1 MTRQQ
6 KMLVVRLLAAVVTAF
21 VASMALNWII
31 HGHVADRERRR
42 LFEKVFYD
50 VGSDIRWRVDVR
62 MIRQAML
69 ARDKYYEMREEP
81 WWNDPD
87 ESSRRLRALA
97 GELGVDEICIADAE
111 GNLTHSA
118 RREEV
123 GALNFRTDKGQAHE
137 FVVLLDSETE
147 FAQPLMPNS
156 LRGEMIK
163 YVGVWL
169 PDGGFIQVGAG
180 EKSVRNLARTSV
192 TGITNDWH
200 VSGEDG
206 GIYITTGSGTVIS
219 HPNEGGEGGVWTEP
233 SDDFYWEKRMIEGF
247 PVYIVFPRHTSVVE
261 RRILV
266 ATSAIINCI
275 ALVFASVLAGLVF
288 AGFAKERMRERVAKD
303 MAMAASIQE
312 NAIPQVFP
320 PFADERRM
328 DIFATMHTARDVGGD
343 FYDFFF
349 TSPSKV
355 AFLVAD
361 VSGKGVP
368 AALFMMRAKATIK
381 GETQSGLPL
390 NEVMAHVNDALSRD
404 NDANMFVTAWV
415 GIIDLETGEVTFVNA
430 GHNPPIFLGRPDN
443 GERKFLRERSG
454 MMLGAMPGLK
464 YRLHTLHLSP
474 GDMIYLYTDGIT
486 EQPDGKGELFGE
498 DRLLFAIGTM
508 LSAGVDAIDGAK
520 SPLLSAIFDDVIT
533 HGADVE
539 QADDCTQL
547 VIRYNGGGEKRRFTV
562 AQSGIAEAS
571 TWLDEWL
578 ENAGVGSLSATVH
591 VILDEICS
599 NIVKHSGASFF
610 ELGLSRLV
618 GSSGVRMEFVDDGMP
633 YDPLTHV
640 DPDTSAPVEGRP
652 IGGLGILMVKRMT
665 SSISYQRIADRNC
678 LVVERTC
685 KQCGD
690 GSGGKG

>member
-6 KMLVVRLLAAVVTAF
+6 KFLVVRLLAAVVTAF
-21 VASMALNWII
+21 AASMALNWIL
-31 HGHVADRERRR
+31 HGQVAERERRR
-42 LFEKVFYD
+42 LFEKVFND

-62 MIRQAML
+62 MVRQAML
-69 ARDKYYEMREEP
+69 ARDRYYEMREEG

-97 GELGVDEICIADAE
+97 GELGVDEICVADAE

-137 FVVLLDSETE
+137 FVVLLDGATE
-147 FAQPLMPNS
+147 FAQSLMPNS

-169 PDGGFIQVGAG
+169 PDGGFIQVGAS

-206 GIYITTGSGTVIS
+206 GIYITTGGGTVIS
-219 HPNEGGEGGVWTEP
+219 HPKEGGEGGVWTEP
-233 SDDFYWEKRMIEGF
+233 SRDFYWEKRMIEGF

-261 RRILV
+261 RRLLV
-266 ATSAIINCI
+266 SISAIINGI
-275 ALVFASVLAGLVF
+275 ALVFASVLAGIVF

-328 DIFATMHTARDVGGD
+328 DIFAAMHTARDVGGD

-349 TSPSKV
+349 TSPSKI

-381 GETQSGLPL
+381 GEVLSGLPL
-390 NEVMAHVNDALSRD
+390 DEVMARVNDALSGD
-404 NDANMFVTAWV
+404 NDANMFVTAWI
-415 GIIDLETGEVTFVNA
+415 GILDLETGEVAFVNA
-430 GHNPPIFLGRPDN
+430 GHNPPILLERPEE
-443 GERKFLRERSG
+443 GGRKFMRERSG
-454 MMLGAMPGLK
+454 MVLGAMPGLK
-464 YRLHTLHLSP
+464 YRLHTMHLSP
-474 GDMIYLYTDGIT
+474 GGMIYLYTDGIT

-508 LSAGVDAIDGAK
+508 LSAGVEAIDGGK
-520 SPLLSAIFDDVIT
+520 SPLLAAIFDAVIS
-533 HGADVE
+533 HGAGAD

-547 VIRYNGGGEKRRFTV
+547 VIRYNGAGEKRRFTV

-571 TWLDEWL
+571 AWLDEWIAKADL
-578 ENAGVGSLSATVH
+578 AGQSAALH

-599 NIVKHSGASFF
+599 NIVRHSGASYF
-610 ELGLSRLV
+610 ELGLSRLCEAA
-618 GSSGVRMEFVDDGMP
+618 GVRMEFIDDGVA
-633 YDPLTHV
+633 YNPLSHE
-640 DPDTSAPVEGRP
+640 DPDTTISVSQRQ
-652 IGGLGILMVKRMT
+652 IGGLGIMMVRKMSRHMEYERVHDCNLLT
-665 SSISYQRIADRNC
+665 
-678 LVVERTC
+678 VV
-685 KQCGD
+685 K
-690 GSGGKG
+690 

>member
-6 KMLVVRLLAAVVTAF
+6 KFLVIRLLAAVVTAF
-21 VASMALNWII
+21 VASMALNWIL
-31 HGHVADRERRR
+31 HGHIADRERRK

-62 MIRQAML
+62 MVRQAML

-97 GELGVDEICIADAE
+97 NDLGVDEICVADAD

-147 FAQPLMPNS
+147 FAQSLMPNS
-156 LRGEMIK
+156 LRGEMVK

-169 PDGGFIQVGAG
+169 PDGGFIQVGAS

-206 GIYITTGSGTVIS
+206 GIYITTGNGTVIS

-233 SDDFYWEKRMIEGF
+233 SDDFYWEKRVIEGF

-261 RRILV
+261 RRLLV

-303 MAMAASIQE
+303 MAMATNIQVNSI
-312 NAIPQVFP
+312 PRVFP
-320 PFADERRM
+320 PFVNERRM

-349 TSPSKV
+349 TAPSKV

-390 NEVMAHVNDALSRD
+390 NEVMARVNNALSRD
-404 NDANMFVTAWV
+404 NDANMFVTAWMGV
-415 GIIDLETGEVTFVNA
+415 IDLETGEVAFVNA
-430 GHNPPIFLGRPDN
+430 GHNPPILLARPGN
-443 GERKFLRERSG
+443 GEHKFLRERSG

-464 YRLHTLHLSP
+464 YRLHTLRLSP

-486 EQPDGKGELFGE
+486 EQPDGKGKLFGE
-498 DRLLFAIGTM
+498 DQLLFAVGTM
-508 LSAGVDAIDGAK
+508 LSAGVEAIDGAK
-520 SPLLSAIFDDVIT
+520 SPLLAAIFDAVIT

-547 VIRYNGGGEKRRFTV
+547 VIRYNGADEKRRFTV

-571 TWLDEWL
+571 AWLDEWI
-578 ENAGVGSLSATVH
+578 EKVGIPEQSAALH

-599 NIVKHSGASFF
+599 NIVKHSGASYF
-610 ELGLSRLV
+610 ELSLTRLI
-618 GSSGVRMEFVDDGMP
+618 GQSGVRMEFIDDGVA
-633 YDPLTHV
+633 YNPLSHE
-640 DPDTSAPVEGRP
+640 DPDTTLPASKRP
-652 IGGLGILMVKRMT
+652 IGGLGIMMVKKMSRSMDYKRMH
-665 SSISYQRIADRNC
+665 DRNV
-678 LVVERTC
+678 LTIT
-685 KQCGD
+685 KTA
-690 GSGGKG
+690 

>member
-6 KMLVVRLLAAVVTAF
+6 KLLVLRLLAAVVTAF
-21 VASMALNWII
+21 VASMALNWIL
-31 HGHVADRERRR
+31 HGHVADRERRK
-42 LFEKVFYD
+42 LFEKVFND
-50 VGSDIRWRVDVR
+50 VGADIRWRVDVR

-69 ARDKYYEMREEP
+69 ARDRYYEMREEP

-97 GELGVDEICIADAE
+97 NDLGVDEICVADAE

-233 SDDFYWEKRMIEGF
+233 SDDFYWEKRIIEGF

-261 RRILV
+261 RRLLV
-266 ATSAIINCI
+266 ATSAVINCI
-275 ALVFASVLAGLVF
+275 ALVFASILAGIVF

-303 MAMAASIQE
+303 MAMAANIQE
-312 NAIPQVFP
+312 NSIPRVFP
-320 PFADERRM
+320 PFVDERRM

-349 TSPSKV
+349 TTPSTV

-381 GETQSGLPL
+381 GESQSGLPL
-390 NEVMAHVNDALSRD
+390 DEVMARVNDALSRD
-404 NDANMFVTAWV
+404 NDANMFVTAWMGV
-415 GIIDLETGEVTFVNA
+415 IDLETGEVAFVNA
-430 GHNPPIFLGRPDN
+430 GHNPPVLIGRSGG
-443 GERKFLRERSG
+443 GEHKFLRERSG

-464 YRLHTLHLSP
+464 YRLHTVHLSP

-498 DRLLFAIGTM
+498 DRLLYAVGTM
-508 LSAGVDAIDGAK
+508 LSAGVEAIDGAK
-520 SPLLSAIFDDVIT
+520 SPLLSAIFDAVIT

-547 VIRYNGGGEKRRFTV
+547 VIRYNGAGEKRRFTV

-571 TWLDEWL
+571 AWLDEWI
-578 ENAGVGSLSATVH
+578 ENAEVAGLSAALH

-599 NIVKHSGASFF
+599 NIVKHSGASYF
-610 ELGLSRLV
+610 ELGLSRLLEP
-618 GSSGVRMEFVDDGMP
+618 SGVKMEFIDDGVA
-633 YDPLTHV
+633 YNPLSHE
-640 DPDTSAPVEGRP
+640 DPDTTLPASKRP
-652 IGGLGILMVKRMT
+652 IGGLGIMMVKKMSRSMDYKRVHDCNLLT
-665 SSISYQRIADRNC
+665 
-678 LVVERTC
+678 VV
-685 KQCGD
+685 K
-690 GSGGKG
+690 

>member
-6 KMLVVRLLAAVVTAF
+6 KFLVFRLLAAVVTAF
-21 VASMALNWII
+21 VASMALNWIL
-31 HGHVADRERRR
+31 HGHVADRERRK

-69 ARDKYYEMREEP
+69 ARDRYYEMRKEP

-87 ESSRRLRALA
+87 ESSRRLRVLA
-97 GELGVDEICIADAE
+97 NDLGVDEICVADAD

-156 LRGEMIK
+156 LRGEMVK

-169 PDGGFIQVGAG
+169 PDGGFIQVGAS

-206 GIYITTGSGTVIS
+206 GIYITTGNGTVIS

-261 RRILV
+261 RRLLV

-275 ALVFASVLAGLVF
+275 ALVFASVLAGIVF

-303 MAMAASIQE
+303 MAMAANIQE
-312 NAIPQVFP
+312 NSIPRVFP

-328 DIFATMHTARDVGGD
+328 DIFATMHTARYVGGD

-349 TSPSKV
+349 TTPSTV

-390 NEVMAHVNDALSRD
+390 NEVMARVNDALSRD
-404 NDANMFVTAWV
+404 NDANMFVTAWMGV
-415 GIIDLETGEVTFVNA
+415 IDLETGEVTFVNA
-430 GHNPPIFLGRPDN
+430 GHNPPIFLDRLGN
-443 GERKFLRERSG
+443 GGHKFLRERSG

-474 GDMIYLYTDGIT
+474 GDMLYLYTDGIT

-498 DRLLFAIGTM
+498 DRLLFSVGTM
-508 LSAGVDAIDGAK
+508 LSAGVDAIDGSK
-520 SPLLSAIFDDVIT
+520 SPLLAAIFDAVIT

-547 VIRYNGGGEKRRFTV
+547 VIRYNGAGEKRRFTV

-571 TWLDEWL
+571 AWLDEWI
-578 ENAGVGSLSATVH
+578 EKAEVNGLSAALH

-599 NIVKHSGASFF
+599 NIVKHSGASYF
-610 ELGLSRLV
+610 ELGLSRLLEP
-618 GSSGVRMEFVDDGMP
+618 SGVKMEFIDDGVA
-633 YDPLTHV
+633 YNPLSHE
-640 DPDTSAPVEGRP
+640 DPDTTLPASKRP
-652 IGGLGILMVKRMT
+652 IGGLGIMMVKKMADSISYERARNRNFLT
-665 SSISYQRIADRNC
+665 VFKKAERGKGSSIS
-678 LVVERTC
+678 
-685 KQCGD
+685 
-690 GSGGKG
+690 

>member
-1 MTRQQ
+1 MSRQQ
-6 KMLVVRLLAAVVTAF
+6 KILVLRLLAAVAIAF
-21 VASMALNWII
+21 VASMVVNWLL
-31 HGHVADRERRR
+31 HGYVATRERQK
-42 LFEKVFYD
+42 LFEKLFND
-50 VGSDIRWRVDVR
+50 VGADIIWRIDVR

-81 WWNDPD
+81 WWSDPD

-97 GELGVDEICIADAE
+97 GELGVDEICVADAE

-123 GALNFRTDKGQAHE
+123 GAINFCTDKGQAHE
-137 FVVLLDSETE
+137 FVVLLDSATE

-180 EKSVRNLARTSV
+180 EKSVRNLARTFV

-206 GIYITTGSGTVIS
+206 GIYITTGNGTVIS
-219 HPNEGGEGGVWTEP
+219 HPKEGGEGGVWTEP

-261 RRILV
+261 RRLLV
-266 ATSAIINCI
+266 ATSAFINCI
-275 ALVFASVLAGLVF
+275 ALVFASVLAGIVF

-303 MAMAASIQE
+303 MSMAASIQE

-328 DIFATMHTARDVGGD
+328 DIFAAMHTARDVGGD

-349 TSPSKV
+349 TTPTKI

-381 GETQSGLPL
+381 GESLSGLPL
-390 NEVMAHVNDALSRD
+390 DEVMVRVNDALSRD
-404 NDANMFVTAWV
+404 NDANMFVTAWMGV
-415 GIIDLETGEVTFVNA
+415 IDLETGEVSFVNA
-430 GHNPPIFLGRPDN
+430 GHNPPVLVERSGG
-443 GERKFLRERSG
+443 GEHRFVRERSG
-454 MMLGAMPGLK
+454 MVLGAMPGLK
-464 YRLHTLHLSP
+464 YRAHTLKLSP
-474 GDMIYLYTDGIT
+474 GDLLYLYTDGIT
-486 EQPDGKGELFGE
+486 EQPDARGELFGE
-498 DRLLFAIGTM
+498 DRLLFSLRTM
-508 LSAGVDAIDGAK
+508 LSAGVEAISGAK
-520 SPLLSAIFDDVIT
+520 SPLLSAIFDAVIS
-533 HGADVE
+533 HGTGTE

-547 VIRYNGGGEKRRFTV
+547 VIRYNGSGERRRFPV
-562 AQSGIAEAS
+562 AQEGIAEAS
-571 TWLDEWL
+571 GWLDEWMAKSDI
-578 ENAGVGSLSATVH
+578 AGQSAALH
-591 VILDEICS
+591 VILDEIGS
-599 NIVKHSGASFF
+599 NIVKHSGASYF
-610 ELGLSRLV
+610 EVGLSRLF
-618 GSSGVRMEFVDDGMP
+618 GPSGVRMEFVDDGVA
-633 YDPLTHV
+633 YNPLTHE
-640 DPDTSAPVEGRP
+640 DPDTTLPASKRP
-652 IGGLGILMVKRMT
+652 IGGLGIMMVRKMSRSVT
-665 SSISYQRIADRNC
+665 YERAHGCN
-678 LVVERTC
+678 LLTVV
-685 KQCGD
+685 K
-690 GSGGKG
+690 

>member
-6 KMLVVRLLAAVVTAF
+6 KFLVFRLLAAVVTAF
-21 VASMALNWII
+21 VASMALNWIL
-31 HGHVADRERRR
+31 HGHVADRERRK
-42 LFEKVFYD
+42 LFEKVFDD

-69 ARDKYYEMREEP
+69 ARDRYYEMRKEP

-87 ESSRRLRALA
+87 ESSRRLRVLA
-97 GELGVDEICIADAE
+97 NDLGVDEICVADAD

-156 LRGEMIK
+156 LRGEMVK

-169 PDGGFIQVGAG
+169 PDGGFIQVGAS

-206 GIYITTGSGTVIS
+206 GIYITTGNGTVIS

-261 RRILV
+261 RRLLV
-266 ATSAIINCI
+266 ATSAVINCI

-303 MAMAASIQE
+303 MAMAANIQE
-312 NAIPQVFP
+312 NSIPRVFP

-349 TSPSKV
+349 TAPSKV

-381 GETQSGLPL
+381 GESQSGLPL
-390 NEVMAHVNDALSRD
+390 DEVMARVNDALSRD
-404 NDANMFVTAWV
+404 NDANMFVTAWMGV
-415 GIIDLETGEVTFVNA
+415 IDLETGEVTFVNA
-430 GHNPPIFLGRPDN
+430 GHNPPIFLDRLGN
-443 GERKFLRERSG
+443 GGHKFLRERSG

-474 GDMIYLYTDGIT
+474 GDMLYLYTDGIT

-520 SPLLSAIFDDVIT
+520 SPLLAAIFDDVIT

-547 VIRYNGGGEKRRFTV
+547 VIRYNGAGEKRRFTV

-571 TWLDEWL
+571 AWLDEWI
-578 ENAGVGSLSATVH
+578 EKAEVDGQSAALH

-599 NIVKHSGASFF
+599 NIVKHSGASYF
-610 ELGLSRLV
+610 ELGLSRILEP
-618 GSSGVRMEFVDDGMP
+618 SGVRMEFIDDGVA
-633 YDPLTHV
+633 YNPLSHE
-640 DPDTSAPVEGRP
+640 DPDTTLPASKRP
-652 IGGLGILMVKRMT
+652 IGGLGIMMVKKMSRSMEYERLHDCNMLT
-665 SSISYQRIADRNC
+665 
-678 LVVERTC
+678 VV
-685 KQCGD
+685 K
-690 GSGGKG
+690 

>member
-6 KMLVVRLLAAVVTAF
+6 KFLVLRLLAAVVTAF
-21 VASMALNWII
+21 VASMALNWIL
-31 HGHVADRERRR
+31 HGHVADRERRK
-42 LFEKVFYD
+42 LFEKVFND
-50 VGSDIRWRVDVR
+50 VGADIRWRVDVR

-69 ARDKYYEMREEP
+69 ARDRYYEMREEP

-87 ESSRRLRALA
+87 ESSRRLRVLA
-97 GELGVDEICIADAE
+97 NDLGVDEICVSDAE

-123 GALNFRTDKGQAHE
+123 GALNFLTDKGQAHE

-233 SDDFYWEKRMIEGF
+233 SDDFYWEKRIIEGF

-261 RRILV
+261 RRLLV
-266 ATSAIINCI
+266 ATSAVINCI
-275 ALVFASVLAGLVF
+275 ALVFASILAGIVF
-288 AGFAKERMRERVAKD
+288 AGFVKERMRERVAKD
-303 MAMAASIQE
+303 MAMAANIQE
-312 NAIPQVFP
+312 NSIPRVFP
-320 PFADERRM
+320 PFADERRI

-349 TSPSKV
+349 TAPSKV

-390 NEVMAHVNDALSRD
+390 DEVMARVNDALSRD
-404 NDANMFVTAWV
+404 NDANMFVTAWMGV
-415 GIIDLETGEVTFVNA
+415 IDLETGEVTFVNA
-430 GHNPPIFLGRPDN
+430 GHNPPILVERSDS
-443 GERKFLRERSG
+443 GEHKFLRERSG

-464 YRLHTLHLSP
+464 YRLHTLRLSP

-486 EQPDGKGELFGE
+486 EQPDGKGKLFGE
-498 DRLLFAIGTM
+498 DQLLFAVGTM
-508 LSAGVDAIDGAK
+508 LSAGVSAIDGAK
-520 SPLLSAIFDDVIT
+520 SPLLSAIFDAVIA

-547 VIRYNGGGEKRRFTV
+547 VIRYNGADEKRKFTV

-571 TWLDEWL
+571 AWLDEWIKKA
-578 ENAGVGSLSATVH
+578 EVDGQSAALH

-599 NIVKHSGASFF
+599 NIVKHSGASYF
-610 ELGLSRLV
+610 ELALSRILEP
-618 GSSGVRMEFVDDGMP
+618 SGVKMEFIDDGVA
-633 YDPLTHV
+633 YNPLSHE
-640 DPDTSAPVEGRP
+640 DPDTTLPASKRP
-652 IGGLGILMVKRMT
+652 IGGLGIMMVKKMSRSMEYERVHDCNVLT
-665 SSISYQRIADRNC
+665 
-678 LVVERTC
+678 VV
-685 KQCGD
+685 K
-690 GSGGKG
+690 

>member
-6 KMLVVRLLAAVVTAF
+6 KFLVIRLLAAVVTAF

-31 HGHVADRERRR
+31 HGHVADRERRK

-62 MIRQAML
+62 MVRQAML
-69 ARDKYYEMREEP
+69 ARDHYYEMREEP

-97 GELGVDEICIADAE
+97 GELGVDEICVADAE

-147 FAQPLMPNS
+147 FAQSLMPNS

-169 PDGGFIQVGAG
+169 PDGGFIQVGAS

-247 PVYIVFPRHTSVVE
+247 PVYIVFPRQTSVVE
-261 RRILV
+261 RRLLV
-266 ATSAIINCI
+266 TTSAVINCI

-303 MAMAASIQE
+303 MAMATNIQVNSI
-312 NAIPQVFP
+312 PRVFP
-320 PFADERRM
+320 PFANERRM

-349 TSPSKV
+349 TAPSKV

-390 NEVMAHVNDALSRD
+390 NEVMARVNDALSRD
-404 NDANMFVTAWV
+404 NDANMFVTAWMGV
-415 GIIDLETGEVTFVNA
+415 IDLETGEVTFVNA
-430 GHNPPIFLGRPDN
+430 GHNPPIFLGRSGN
-443 GERKFLRERSG
+443 GESKFVRERSG
-454 MMLGAMPGLK
+454 MVLGAMPGLK
-464 YRLHTLHLSP
+464 YRLHNVHLSP
-474 GDMIYLYTDGIT
+474 GDMLYLYTDGIT

-508 LSAGVDAIDGAK
+508 LSAGVCAIDGAK

-547 VIRYNGGGEKRRFTV
+547 VIRYNGAGEKRRFTV

-571 TWLDEWL
+571 AWLDEWI
-578 ENAGVGSLSATVH
+578 EKAEVDGQSAALH
-591 VILDEICS
+591 VIIDEICS
-599 NIVKHSGASFF
+599 NIVKHSGASYF
-610 ELGLSRLV
+610 ELGLSRLL
-618 GSSGVRMEFVDDGMP
+618 GPSGVKMEFIDDGVA
-633 YDPLTHV
+633 YNPLSHE
-640 DPDTSAPVEGRP
+640 DPDTTLPASKRP
-652 IGGLGILMVKRMT
+652 IGGLGIMMVKKMSRSMDYERVHDCNVLT
-665 SSISYQRIADRNC
+665 
-678 LVVERTC
+678 VV
-685 KQCGD
+685 K
-690 GSGGKG
+690 

>member
-6 KMLVVRLLAAVVTAF
+6 KFLVFRLLAAVVTAF
-21 VASMALNWII
+21 VASMALNWIL
-31 HGHVADRERRR
+31 HGHVADRERRK

-50 VGSDIRWRVDVR
+50 VGSDIRWRVDAR

-69 ARDKYYEMREEP
+69 ARDRYYEMCEEP

-87 ESSRRLRALA
+87 ESSRRLRVLA
-97 GELGVDEICIADAE
+97 NDLGVDEICVADAD

-156 LRGEMIK
+156 LRGEMVK

-169 PDGGFIQVGAG
+169 PDGGFIQVGAS

-206 GIYITTGSGTVIS
+206 GIYITTGNGTVIS

-261 RRILV
+261 RRLLV

-275 ALVFASVLAGLVF
+275 ALVFASVLAGIVF

-381 GETQSGLPL
+381 GESQSGLPL
-390 NEVMAHVNDALSRD
+390 DEVMARVNDALSRD
-404 NDANMFVTAWV
+404 NDANMFVTAWMGV
-415 GIIDLETGEVTFVNA
+415 IDLETGEVAFVNA
-430 GHNPPIFLGRPDN
+430 GHNPPIFLDRLGN
-443 GERKFLRERSG
+443 GGHKFLRERSG

-474 GDMIYLYTDGIT
+474 GDMLYLYTDGIT

-498 DRLLFAIGTM
+498 DRLLFSVGTM
-508 LSAGVDAIDGAK
+508 LSAGVEAIDGAK
-520 SPLLSAIFDDVIT
+520 SPLLAAIFDAVIT

-547 VIRYNGGGEKRRFTV
+547 VIRYNGAGEKRRFTV

-571 TWLDEWL
+571 TWLDEWIDKADIPGL
-578 ENAGVGSLSATVH
+578 AAALH

-599 NIVKHSGASFF
+599 NIVKHSGASYF
-610 ELGLSRLV
+610 ELGLSRLLEP
-618 GSSGVRMEFVDDGMP
+618 SGVKMEFIDDGVA
-633 YDPLTHV
+633 YNPLSHE
-640 DPDTSAPVEGRP
+640 DPDTTLPASKRP
-652 IGGLGILMVKRMT
+652 IGGLGIMMVKKMADSISYERSRNRNFLT
-665 SSISYQRIADRNC
+665 VFKKAERGKGSSIS
-678 LVVERTC
+678 
-685 KQCGD
+685 
-690 GSGGKG
+690 